1 MCLKIPGSHFFTALN
16 CEHGKATDPYVKSG
30 KPAQS
35 VLWQICAVGAKLLS
49 NPFKLR
55 NHLMVKQLM
64 LENSGVSNLQ
74 GQAPAVMA
82 AIIPAAPP
90 PNLALSSK
98 THQIQRSG
106 ENKHVKQF
114 EENVFEYLN
123 PGRRLNIDQVLCIH
137 AVSNN
142 CKSNQ
147 YKV

>member
-1 MCLKIPGSHFFTALN
+1 
-16 CEHGKATDPYVKSG
+16 
-30 KPAQS
+30 
-35 VLWQICAVGAKLLS
+35 
-49 NPFKLR
+49 
-55 NHLMVKQLM
+55 MVKQLM

-123 PGRRLNIDQVLCIH
+123 PGRRLNIDQVSASMQSVTTASQI
-137 AVSNN
+137 ST
-142 CKSNQ
+142 KFES
-147 YKV
+147 